1 MGETK
6 HMKTVL
12 LLRHAA
18 AANDPDDKKRPL
30 TIHGW
35 HQATSIGR
43 WLAKHFVAVD
53 AIFSSS
59 AKRARQ
65 TAELLAEVAD
75 LDLEVFLS
83 DDLYDVDAGAYLEA
97 IRGLDGIQHGQAAQ
111 LIELPSP
118 GTGSMAPLRDIQER
132 KTNSECSTF
141 FLGQISII
149 D

>member
-1 MGETK
+1 M
-6 HMKTVL
+6 
-12 LLRHAA
+12 
-18 AANDPDDKKRPL
+18 
-30 TIHGW
+30 
-35 HQATSIGR
+35 
-43 WLAKHFVAVD
+43 AKHFIPVD
-53 AIFSSS
+53 VLISSS

-65 TAELLAEVAD
+65 TAEICAEAAG
-75 LDLEVFLS
+75 LDEEVFLS